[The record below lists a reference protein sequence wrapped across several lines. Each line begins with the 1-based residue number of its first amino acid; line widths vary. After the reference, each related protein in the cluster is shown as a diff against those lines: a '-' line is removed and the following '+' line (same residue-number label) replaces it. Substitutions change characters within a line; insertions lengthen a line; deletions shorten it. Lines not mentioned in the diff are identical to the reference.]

1 MEKNITGEVYK
12 FLLETHLLPF
22 IESLDENTS
31 FTFQDDNAPV
41 YRATAVVE
49 CKKGILISSIPWPA
63 QSPELNP
70 IEHLWDHLGGKVHD
84 HKLLPKIRKNL
95 LPL

>member
-1 MEKNITGEVYK
+1 
-12 FLLETHLLPF
+12 LLPF
-22 IESLDENTS
+22 IENLDENTS

-63 QSPELNP
+63 QRESA
-70 IEHLWDHLGGKVHD
+70 
-84 HKLLPKIRKNL
+84 
-95 LPL
+95 

>member
-1 MEKNITGEVYK
+1 M
-12 FLLETHLLPF
+12 LPF
-22 IESLDENTS
+22 IENLDENTS

-49 CKKGILISSIPWPA
+49 CKKENLISSIPWPA
-63 QSPELNP
+63 QSPDLNP